1 MGYLSAEQRIPVVSI
16 HCLVYNHEKYIRQC
30 LDGFVMQQT
39 NFAFEAIVHDD
50 VSTDGSVAIIKEYA
64 ERYPEIIKPIIETE
78 NQYSKGGFAHV
89 NNILRK
95 KSQGRYIAWCEGDD
109 YWIDPHKLQK
119 QVDYLEAHP
128 EICMCTHAWNVVTGD
143 GKSLGSVCVLN
154 HDGMLDAGKVIQNV
168 YAPQTATF
176 LYRNRGEMP
185 AFFKKLDVGDY
196 PIRVYN
202 AISGGVYY
210 MNTVMSCYRR
220 YSSGSWTSQMTGDKE
235 KFLSHVGK
243 MIEFANELDKYTD
256 NKYHDSILRR
266 IDYCQFLIFVRN
278 KDFIRAFK
286 TSYFKNKQNKEKL
299 ITAVQ
304 YITPKFWYFLQKLNK
319 HKL

>member
-95 KSQGRYIAWCEGDD
+95 NSQGRYIAWCEGDD

-128 EICMCTHAWNVVTGD
+128 EICMCTHAWNVVTCD

-176 LYRNRGEMP
+176 LYRNEGCIP
-185 AFFKKLDVGDY
+185 SFFTELSVGDY
-196 PIRVYN
+196 PIRVFN
-202 AISGGVYY
+202 AISGGIYY

-220 YSSGSWTSQMTGDKE
+220 YSNGSWTSQMTGDTK
-235 KFLSHVGK
+235 KYLSHLSK
-243 MIEFANELDKYTD
+243 MIDFSRKLDEYTEG
-256 NKYHDSILRR
+256 KYHDQLLFR
-266 IDYCQFLIFVRN
+266 IDYCNFLMFVRK
-278 KDFIRAFK
+278 KDYTLAFR
-286 TSYFKNKQNKEKL
+286 TNYFKNKNFKEKL
-299 ITAVQ
+299 ALLIQT
-304 YITPKFWYFLQKLNK
+304 ITPKLWFFLQKVNK
-319 HKL
+319 QVF